1 MCSDKAMLFDRLREI
16 GVVELPWTA
25 RVASVDEF
33 RAIEDLPHTCVVKP
47 ATDSGGSSFV
57 FVATSAI
64 EVETY
69 VRLLTSSGRSAVIQ
83 EYIPE
88 DEGEFTIGV
97 LSLPDGS
104 IAGSIALQRLFHAKL
119 SELSRSSAGLIS
131 SGYSQGLIAD
141 FPNLRSQAERLAVSL
156 GSVGPLNVQARVRNG
171 VLITFEINP
180 RFSASTY
187 LRSLAG
193 FNEVDA
199 LLAFVLFGEKP
210 EFVTSR
216 PGYYLR
222 SLNEIYV
229 PLEQVKS

>member
-1 MCSDKAMLFDRLREI
+1 M
-16 GVVELPWTA
+16 
-25 RVASVDEF
+25 
-33 RAIEDLPHTCVVKP
+33 
-47 ATDSGGSSFV
+47 
-57 FVATSAI
+57 
-64 EVETY
+64 
-69 VRLLTSSGRSAVIQ
+69 IQ

-119 SELSRSSAGLIS
+119 SVLSRSSAGLIS